1 MVWINPIIITGG
13 KNAECNIAEY
23 NRLGF
28 AHRVSNIVLLINELG
43 HSGQLDIRR
52 ALINGTCTKREN
64 KALAQIPAIHNKV
77 HFVKL
82 LCTLHASATFTS
94 RRQGGLAWS

>member
-13 KNAECNIAEY
+13 GKNVECNIAEY

-64 KALAQIPAIHNKV
+64 RALAQIPAIHNKV

-82 LCTLHASATFTS
+82 CTLHESAAFTS
-94 RRQGGLAWS
+94 RRQGGLACS